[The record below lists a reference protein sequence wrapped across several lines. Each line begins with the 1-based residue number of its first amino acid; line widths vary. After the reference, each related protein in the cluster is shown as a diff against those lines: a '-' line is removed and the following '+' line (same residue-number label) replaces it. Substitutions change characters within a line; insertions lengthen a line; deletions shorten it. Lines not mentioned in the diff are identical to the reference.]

1 MAKKLVKLTFPQKL
15 IKEPLTFEMAKKYN
29 IMPNIR
35 RAKVTE
41 QIGELVLELEGKDQD
56 LISGGLIPRCLQ
68 RFHLKNL
75 VLIPRSLL
83 RGGSFKGV
91 LIMQ

>member
-56 LISGGLIPRCLQ
+56 LI
-68 RFHLKNL
+68 
-75 VLIPRSLL
+75 
-83 RGGSFKGV
+83 KGV
-91 LIMQ
+91 DFLKKSGVIVEPVVGDIVE

>member
-15 IKEPLTFEMAKKYN
+15 IKEPLTFEMAKKYD

-56 LISGGLIPRCLQ
+56 LI
-68 RFHLKNL
+68 
-75 VLIPRSLL
+75 
-83 RGGSFKGV
+83 KGV
-91 LIMQ
+91 DFLKKSGVIVEPVVGDIVE